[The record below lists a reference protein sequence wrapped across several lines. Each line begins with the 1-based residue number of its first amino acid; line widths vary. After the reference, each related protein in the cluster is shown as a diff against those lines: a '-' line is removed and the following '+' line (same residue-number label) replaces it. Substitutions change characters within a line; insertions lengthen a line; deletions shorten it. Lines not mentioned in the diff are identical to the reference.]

1 MPTASDVSLARALEQ
16 GGPVAGGFPHAS
28 HVRVACVLL
37 SQSGTLE
44 EAEARMAAGLRRF
57 ATAAGQPQKY
67 HHTLTLFWVRIVA
80 AAGELAGT
88 VEFDAVTTRVPAL
101 LDTHLPLVFYTR
113 ERLDAGAAR
122 QEWVEPDR
130 HPISI
135 DAVSAGTAAA
145 PGDTPGRPL
154 SR

>member
-1 MPTASDVSLARALEQ
+1 MPTASDVALARALEQ
-16 GGPVAGGFPHAS
+16 GGPIPGGFPHAS

-37 SQSGTLE
+37 SESNTRE

-57 ATAAGQPQKY
+57 AAAAGQPQKY
-67 HHTLTLFWVRIVA
+67 HETLTLFWVRIVA
-80 AAGELAGT
+80 AVGELAGT
-88 VEFDAVTTRVPAL
+88 VEFDALTTRVPAL

-113 ERLDAGAAR
+113 ERLDAAAAR
-122 QEWVEPDR
+122 QGWVEPDR

-135 DAVSAGTAAA
+135 DVLVACTPAASVDA
-145 PGDTPGRPL
+145 PGRPL